1 MSGVWAK
8 SERNV
13 DLASW
18 PTPITLFADVLKIMC
33 HYVAV
38 EMAQQT
44 NVDALTDADKKKKK
58 RLSRRLR
65 YGSEQIRGRI

>member
-13 DLASW
+13 DLPSW
-18 PTPITLFADVLKIMC
+18 STPITLFADVLKIMC

-38 EMAQQT
+38 DMAQQT
-44 NVDALTDADKKKKK
+44 YVDTLTDADKKK